1 MARELPARFGIT
13 PHAVRRIA
21 RQQILMG
28 GAVTLA
34 GAAVSAFGVHS
45 AAGGVTLGVAGAL
58 VFAIG
63 LRTRAMGVSAQV
75 VNKAYNLAAAGQREA
90 ASELLDYAEETARS
104 NYMRRVID
112 VQRTLAAMQ
121 RGDLAGALRRAD
133 AAVTRRADVLAWHLE
148 QATIAAARALRA
160 LIRASTGERD
170 GAAADIELVRRSAFA
185 PPEVLARAELAAAVL
200 LERAGDRE
208 ALRAHL
214 LRERRLL
221 VEHTRPRERAL
232 VRAYQRML
240 KAKASSVYRT
250 GAKRD
255 PEPTGELSAADW
267 AARVSPEAAPFMR
280 APSPDAGGVEELSRA
295 AVEQADTSARA
306 AAEGRARS
314 NRRPAVKATGRRLLL
329 WAVFVI
335 SFVAVWQF
343 LSRGQ
348 APGAPRVERLRA
360 EPLFDASA
368 VALVAPLALIAML
381 VGVVFVNVVRGRKV
395 SQRFAAAH
403 VALARGEEQRGKREL
418 EGLAGSRAAV
428 VAAQAHLSLA
438 ELSEREG
445 ELTPAVAACEA
456 GLARLD
462 TDVARAMAADM
473 LLPGLLAERAFLF
486 AAMDRSAD
494 ARAEMALLAERYAS
508 YPYLEKARLRVAL
521 ALRAREGDIA
531 GAARLTERDAE
542 VPLNARDELLADVCR
557 AAASPGTA
565 GAGEVERLREELRVD
580 AASRRWLVAIAP
592 AALAAFE
599 KVGEPGEVEAL
610 AGAEALAAF
619 EKVVDPG
626 EVEALAE
633 AEASAERAWTPARD
647 AGTA

>member
-21 RQQILMG
+21 HRHIVMG
-28 GAVTLA
+28 GVMALT
-34 GAAVSAFGVHS
+34 GAAVSASGVGS
-45 AAGGVTLGVAGAL
+45 AAAGVPFGMAGAL
-58 VFAIG
+58 VIAIG

-75 VNKAYNLAAAGQREA
+75 VNKAHNLAAAGQREA
-90 ASELLDYAEETARS
+90 ASELLDHAEETARS
-104 NYMRRVID
+104 SYIRRVID
-112 VQRTLAAMQ
+112 VQRALAAMQ

-148 QATIAAARALRA
+148 QATIVAAHALRA
-160 LIRASTGERD
+160 LVRASTGERD
-170 GAAADIELVRRSAFA
+170 GAAADIALVRSSALA
-185 PPEVLARAELAAAVL
+185 SPEALARAELAAAVL
-200 LERAGDRE
+200 LERTGDRE

-221 VEHTRPRERAL
+221 LEHTRPRERAL

-255 PEPTGELSAADW
+255 AEPSGELSAADW

-295 AVEQADTSARA
+295 TIEQADASARA
-306 AAEGRARS
+306 AAEGRARID
-314 NRRPAVKATGRRLLL
+314 RRPAVKAAGRRLLL
-329 WAVFVI
+329 WVVLVMTFV
-335 SFVAVWQF
+335 VMWQF
-343 LSRGQ
+343 LSPGH
-348 APGAPRVERLRA
+348 APEAPRVERVRA
-360 EPLFDASA
+360 EPLFDLLD
-368 VALVAPLALIAML
+368 LVWLSPLAFIAMF
-381 VGVVFVNVVRGRKV
+381 VGIAFVHVARMRKV
-395 SQRFAAAH
+395 SQRFVAAQ

-418 EGLAGSRAAV
+418 EGLTAGRAPV

-438 ELSEREG
+438 ELSERQG
-445 ELTPAVAACEA
+445 ELTAALAACEA

-462 TDVARAMAADM
+462 TNVARVMAADI
-473 LLPGLLAERAFLF
+473 LLPALLAERAFLF
-486 AAMDRSAD
+486 AAMERSAD

-508 YPYLEKARLRVAL
+508 YPYLERARLRVAL

-531 GAARLTERDAE
+531 GAARLTERDAD

-580 AASRRWLVAIAP
+580 AASRRWLAAIAP
-592 AALAAFE
+592 AALEAFE
-599 KVGEPGEVEAL
+599 RVGDPGD
-610 AGAEALAAF
+610 AEASAEA
-619 EKVVDPG
+619 
-626 EVEALAE
+626 EALAE
-633 AEASAERAWTPARD
+633 AEASAERAWAPARG
-647 AGTA
+647 AGAA